1 MPAKEVVITDRL
13 GARLILSLKPGMS
26 VALVGLD
33 GTGKST
39 AVEMLETALIQ
50 ANVAVKTFHWYSAHK
65 TCFLVPLTVLRNRWS
80 KNAVQIFDRSI
91 YDNFA
96 VWLQR
101 VPNEAL
107 RDRLMWLAVRTAQVL
122 YPRFDALVH
131 LTGLPDTIHVRRP
144 EMTPTQIARGQQ
156 VYTVLGGLLGAR
168 TLDTITV
175 EGVDKVAV

>member
-1 MPAKEVVITDRL
+1 MTAKEVVITDRL
-13 GARLILSLKPGMS
+13 GARLILPLKPGMS
-26 VALVGLD
+26 VALIGLD

-39 AVEMLETALIQ
+39 AVEMLKTALTR
-50 ANVAVKTFHWYSAHK
+50 ANVPVKIFHWYGAHK
-65 TCFLVPLTVLRNRWS
+65 TCFLVPLRVLRNRWS

-107 RDRLMWLAVRTAQVL
+107 RDRLMWLTVRTAQVL

-131 LTGLPDTIHVRRP
+131 LTALPDTIHVRRP
-144 EMTPTQIARGQQ
+144 EMTPSQIARGRRA
-156 VYTVLGGLLGAR
+156 YAVLGSLLGTR